1 MSVIVRL
8 IANFLRERPWQ
19 FALAVTLCALGLASA
34 VGIVWLQSVLESHA
48 RRQAEGI
55 DIVVGAKGSA
65 LQNVLTAVYY
75 LDVPNG
81 NIRLSDVEKLRSHP
95 QVAQVVPLAMGDSAA
110 GARIVGAGNEFV
122 DFYGATV
129 ASGALPSAPL
139 EAVIGASVATRAKLK
154 IGDQFVGAHGMSD
167 GAEEVGGH
175 ESYPYVVTGILK
187 PTGRV
192 IDQLVVTPM
201 QSVWLVHEGH
211 TGATEPEAT
220 FALVK
225 ARGPVAMATLPRFI
239 NSIDGLQAAVPA
251 MESARLLTSFD
262 WVAVVV
268 KAFAAILIFAAMAS
282 LLGAL
287 LQALARREP
296 EIALLR
302 AMGAS
307 RLRIAS
313 LVFGESLLLVLVG
326 ALLAG
331 CLLAAGAWAMTTFVL
346 PGIGIDATDGILL
359 WLAGLTVALL
369 LAFVATIPVLWRSFS
384 IDVAA
389 QMSSR

>member
-1 MSVIVRL
+1 MSMVARL
-8 IANFLRERPWQ
+8 IVNFLRERPWQ
-19 FALAVTLCALGLASA
+19 FALAVTLSALGLASA
-34 VGIVWLQSVLESHA
+34 IGIVWLQSVLQSHA

-55 DIVVGAKGSA
+55 DIVIGAKGSA

-95 QVAQVVPLAMGDSAA
+95 QITEIIPLAMGDSAA

-122 DFYGATV
+122 NFYGATV

-139 EAVIGASVATRAKLK
+139 EAVLGASVATRTKLK

-167 GAEEVGGH
+167 GAEEAGGH
-175 ESYPYVVTGILK
+175 ESHPYLVTGILK

-211 TGATEPEAT
+211 TGSTEPEAT

-225 ARGPVAMATLPRFI
+225 VRGPVAMATLPRFI
-239 NSIDGLQAAVPA
+239 NSINGLQAAVPA
-251 MESARLLTSFD
+251 MESARLLTSFE

-268 KAFAAILIFAAMAS
+268 KTFAGILIFAAMAS

-287 LQALARREP
+287 MQALARREP

-307 RLRIAS
+307 RSRIAS
-313 LVFGESLLLVLVG
+313 LVFGESLLLVLLA

-331 CLLAAGAWAMTTFVL
+331 GMLATGAGALTAFVL
-346 PGIGIDATDGILL
+346 PGIGIDTTEGILL
-359 WLAGLTVALL
+359 WLVGLTVALV

>member
-1 MSVIVRL
+1 MNIVARL
-8 IANFLRERPWQ
+8 IGNFVRERPWQ
-19 FALAVTLCALGLASA
+19 FALAITLCALGLASA
-34 VGIVWLQSVLESHA
+34 VGIVWLQSVLQSHA

-55 DIVVGAKGSA
+55 EIVVGAKGSA

-81 NIRLSDVEKLRSHP
+81 NIRLADVDKLRAHP
-95 QVAQVVPLAMGDSAA
+95 MVAKVIPLAMGDSVA

-122 DFYGATV
+122 DFYGAVV
-129 ASGALPSAPL
+129 ASGALPSAPM
-139 EAVIGASVATRAKLK
+139 EAVVGASVAHRAKLK
-154 IGDQFVGAHGMSD
+154 LGDQFIGAHGMGE
-167 GAEEVGGH
+167 GAEGH
-175 ESYPYVVTGILK
+175 ETYPYIVAGVLK

-211 TGATEPEAT
+211 TASTEPEAT
-220 FALVK
+220 FALVQV
-225 ARGPVAMATLPRFI
+225 RGPVAMATLPRFI
-239 NSIDGLQAAVPA
+239 NSINGLQAAVPA

-268 KAFAAILIFAAMAS
+268 KTFAGILIFAAMAS

-287 LQALARREP
+287 MQALARREP
-296 EIALLR
+296 EIALIR

-307 RLRIAS
+307 RFRVAS
-313 LVFGESLLLVLVG
+313 LVFGEALLLVVVAAVIAAG
-326 ALLAG
+326 LLAV
-331 CLLAAGAWAMTTFVL
+331 AAWALQAFVL
-346 PGIGIDATDGILL
+346 PGIGIDATEGALL
-359 WLAGLTVALL
+359 WLAGLFLALL

>member
-1 MSVIVRL
+1 
-8 IANFLRERPWQ
+8 
-19 FALAVTLCALGLASA
+19 
-34 VGIVWLQSVLESHA
+34 
-48 RRQAEGI
+48 
-55 DIVVGAKGSA
+55 
-65 LQNVLTAVYY
+65 
-75 LDVPNG
+75 
-81 NIRLSDVEKLRSHP
+81 
-95 QVAQVVPLAMGDSAA
+95 
-110 GARIVGAGNEFV
+110 
-122 DFYGATV
+122 
-129 ASGALPSAPL
+129 
-139 EAVIGASVATRAKLK
+139 
-154 IGDQFVGAHGMSD
+154 
-167 GAEEVGGH
+167 
-175 ESYPYVVTGILK
+175 
-187 PTGRV
+187 
-192 IDQLVVTPM
+192 
-201 QSVWLVHEGH
+201 
-211 TGATEPEAT
+211 
-220 FALVK
+220 
-225 ARGPVAMATLPRFI
+225 
-239 NSIDGLQAAVPA
+239 

-326 ALLAG
+326 AVLAG
-331 CLLAAGAWAMTTFVL
+331 GVLAAGAWAMTAFVL

-389 QMSSR
+389 QMSSSVPQLYSADTDLAYVLNQDAVRVAEDICKVLVEAKVLPSNHSRQWSYKVDRRPLDRNPLKLAHVNAS